1 MTKSRTARQS
11 SAGPLPSSVIPSQFH
26 HPGSNPS
33 GEMGGCF
40 GRTNLIPA
48 RTQREPERWD
58 WVLSQRFRPGSRPQT
73 SLRSSSSRRGTAGA
87 FRLGPGRVSLPI
99 RHLWSDA
106 KREVG
111 VTRVHGAWTK
121 PWWSPGRNRMG
132 TAYVTNQALNKKM
145 AQR

>member
-11 SAGPLPSSVIPSQFH
+11 SAGALPSSVIPSQFH

-40 GRTNLIPA
+40 GRANLIPA

-58 WVLSQRFRPGSRPQT
+58 WVLSQRLRPGSRPQT
-73 SLRSSSSRRGTAGA
+73 SLWSSSSRRGIAGA
-87 FRLGPGRVSLPI
+87 FRLGPGRASLPI

-106 KREVG
+106 KGRWG
-111 VTRVHGAWTK
+111 LPGFMGLG
-121 PWWSPGRNRMG
+121 PSPGGHQGRTRWARRMSR
-132 TAYVTNQALNKKM
+132 T
-145 AQR
+145 RP